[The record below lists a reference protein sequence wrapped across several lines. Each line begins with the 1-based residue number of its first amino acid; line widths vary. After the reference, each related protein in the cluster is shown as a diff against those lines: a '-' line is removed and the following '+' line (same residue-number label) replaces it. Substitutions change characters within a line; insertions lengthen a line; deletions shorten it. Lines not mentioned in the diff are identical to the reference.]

1 MTFVGDTKGLRHLL
15 TLAIAHPL
23 GRKSGEDMAELRSP
37 ASENGSTLA
46 YYLSRWPW
54 QEMAVFVVIA
64 TTILLAN
71 WPLIDMVHFEVGDFA
86 ANGLLIQKA
95 KVLDLWVGNYS
106 RIGVNHPGPAILYVL
121 AFGELVLFDWMNVV
135 PSPFSGQMV
144 AAILYNAFWIT
155 LAFSMLKRLSGS
167 ISFAGIATAIFL
179 SVIACVHFQFFAGM
193 WFPELYFFPFAA
205 MLIAA
210 ARFASGRADMLLSLA
225 LSSGFLINGH
235 VSFVSTLGIL
245 FFLSLAYN
253 RAVYRAGRGAQSMFG
268 RTYWQENGGK
278 VIRSAILLFLFF
290 IPLLVETIRH
300 FPGPVATYIRFGH
313 SHQANTLGQAARYT
327 GHYWGGGWWFVAG
340 LLLMVAVFFYAAGR
354 KKDLFYENIRAV
366 IALLISATLA
376 MLFYSKFGV
385 DFLDMDYMGYFYYS
399 VPALAVGVAAGC
411 LWSSF
416 GLKQQWLVVV
426 LVLVLLG
433 VAYRKIDAKP
443 AYVNQYSQ
451 PNVVDLYDVF
461 LKNKSDGR
469 LVLELDNR
477 SNYEYLWAS
486 MLGAEMYAVRRGV
499 DLFCVDKG
507 WANSFT
513 VEAQCTLSEL
523 THNKKIIVSAS
534 PLDNKLALLGQP
546 ASLFLYGRP
555 DGFSGN
561 ENFSVKTDPNLFGYF
576 LLGSGWSHVESEFVW
591 MESQEAH
598 LRFKIKED
606 FTGSLQ
612 LDLSAFLP
620 HPDSVQR
627 ASIYIN
633 DKLVSEIRFDAAKN
647 QQTVAVPLRDLGGSE
662 VDVKFVDHDVA
673 SPKAAGE
680 SDDPRTLGVALRGFA
695 LAANSP

>member
-1 MTFVGDTKGLRHLL
+1 
-15 TLAIAHPL
+15 
-23 GRKSGEDMAELRSP
+23 
-37 ASENGSTLA
+37 
-46 YYLSRWPW
+46 
-54 QEMAVFVVIA
+54 
-64 TTILLAN
+64 
-71 WPLIDMVHFEVGDFA
+71 MVHYEVGDFA

-121 AFGELVLFDWMNVV
+121 AFGEMVLFDWMHVV

-144 AAILYNAFWIT
+144 AAILYNSFWIA
-155 LAFSMLKRLSGS
+155 LAFSMLKRLSES
-167 ISFAGIATAIFL
+167 VSFAGVATAVFL
-179 SVIACVHFQFFAGM
+179 SITACVHFQFFAGM

-253 RAVYRAGRGAQSMFG
+253 RAVYGAGRGAQSMFG

-290 IPLLVETIRH
+290 IPLLFETIRH
-300 FPGPVATYIRFGH
+300 FPGPLATYIRFGH

-327 GHYWGGGWWFVAG
+327 GHYWGGGWWFAAG
-340 LLLMVAVFFYAAGR
+340 LLLMAAIFFYATRR
-354 KKDLFYENIRAV
+354 KKYLFYENIRAV

-399 VPALAVGVAAGC
+399 VPALAVGVTSAC
-411 LWSSF
+411 VWSSL

-433 VAYRKIDAKP
+433 VAYKKIDDKP

-451 PNVVDLYDVF
+451 PNVVDLYDAL
-461 LKNKSDGR
+461 LKSKSDGR
-469 LVLELDNR
+469 LVLDLDNR

-486 MLGAEMYAVRRGV
+486 VLGAEMYAARRGV
-499 DLFCVDKG
+499 DLFCVNKG

-513 VEAQCTLSEL
+513 VEAKCNPSEL
-523 THNKKIIVSAS
+523 ARNEKIIVSAS
-534 PLDNKLALLGQP
+534 PLDGSLALIGQ
-546 ASLFLYGRP
+546 AGGLSLYGRP
-555 DGFSGN
+555 DSFSGN
-561 ENFSVKTDPNLFGYF
+561 KSFSVKTDPNLFGYF
-576 LLGSGWSHVESEFVW
+576 LLRNGWSHVESEFVW
-591 MESQEAH
+591 MESREAH
-598 LRFKIKED
+598 LRLRVKEG
-606 FTGSLQ
+606 FAGSLQ
-612 LDLSAFLP
+612 LDLSAFIP

-633 DKLVSEIRFDAAKN
+633 DKLVSEVRFDAVRN
-647 QQTVAVPLRDLGGSE
+647 RQTVVVPLRDLSDSE
-662 VDVKFVDHDVA
+662 VDVKFVDYDVA

-680 SDDPRTLGVALRGFA
+680 SDDPRTLGVALYGFA
-695 LAANSP
+695 LDSHSP